1 MSEEITK
8 TIADGLERVSA
19 QFKSA
24 IERLE
29 GQVQE
34 NGTASKEIRAEV
46 HALAEQY
53 KSLRAQMTELEKRGA
68 QYVAGNE
75 VPQSWGQQFVA
86 GEAYKSAASDPN
98 FRGRVAL
105 SVRGSTLT
113 TGYKSTVISD
123 GNTVLPNQRAG
134 VVPGLVYPKTVR
146 ELIPVVP
153 ITSNSIETIR
163 EATWTNSAA
172 EQNEALNS
180 DDLPHAKAE
189 SEVTFEPFTV
199 TIRTVAHH
207 IAVSN
212 QLVSD
217 SAAIAAYIDMRLR
230 DGLADR
236 IEQQLI
242 SGNGTAP
249 NLAGLETQAGG
260 TITDVNDSIVDTANL
275 AIWTL
280 WQSGFAVDAIIVNPL
295 DWSAV
300 ERLREGTN
308 SGAYLYGTPG
318 TVAAPQLFRVPVIP
332 SRWVTQGE
340 IGVCALRQST
350 VLFDR
355 QAASVE
361 MGYVNDDFVR
371 NRITIRAEER
381 LALSVDRPAGVAWGT
396 WTT

>member
-24 IERLE
+24 LEKLE

-34 NGTASKEIRAEV
+34 TGKASSEIRQEITS
-46 HALAEQY
+46 LAEQY
-53 KSLRAQMTELEKRGA
+53 KSLRAQMTEIEKRGA
-68 QYVAGNE
+68 QYAAGAD
-75 VPQSWGQQFVA
+75 VPMSWGQQFV
-86 GEAYKSAASDPN
+86 GSEHYKAAACDPN
-98 FRGRVAL
+98 FRGRVAVG
-105 SVRGSTLT
+105 VRGSAL
-113 TGYKSTVISD
+113 YKATVTSN
-123 GNTVLPNQRAG
+123 GNTVLPDQRLG
-134 VVPGLVYPKTVR
+134 VIPGSVYPKTVR
-146 ELIPVVP
+146 ELIPVFPVS
-153 ITSNSIETIR
+153 SNSIETIR
-163 EATWTNSAA
+163 ESAWTNNAA
-172 EQNEALNS
+172 EQNESLTGG
-180 DDLPHAKAE
+180 LPHAKPE
-189 SEVTFEPFTV
+189 STISFEPLAV

-212 QLVSD
+212 QLVND
-217 SAAIAAYIDMRLR
+217 SAAIAAYIDIRLR
-230 DGLADR
+230 DGLGDR

-242 SGNGTAP
+242 AGNGTAP
-249 NLAGLETQAGG
+249 NLAGLETQAGVAL
-260 TITDVNDSIVDTANL
+260 TDVNDSIIDSANL

-280 WQSGFAVDAIIVNPL
+280 WQNGFAADAIIVNPI

-308 SGAYLYGTPG
+308 SGMYLFGPPG
-318 TVAAPQLFRVPVIP
+318 TVAGPQLFRVPVIP
-332 SRWVTQGE
+332 SRWVTAGE
-340 IGVCALRQST
+340 MGVCALRQAV

-396 WTT
+396 WNT

>member
-24 IERLE
+24 LEKLE

-75 VPQSWGQQFVA
+75 VPQSWGQQFVGSEQYKTAA
-86 GEAYKSAASDPN
+86 GDPN
-98 FRGRVAL
+98 FRGRVAVG
-105 SVRGSTLT
+105 VRGSAI
-113 TGYKSTVISD
+113 YKATVISD
-123 GNTVLPNQRAG
+123 GNTVLPAQRQG
-134 VVPGLVYPKTVR
+134 VIPGLVYPKTVR

-153 ITSNSIETIR
+153 VSSNSIETIR
-163 EATWTNSAA
+163 ESAWTNNAA
-172 EQNEALNS
+172 EQHETLNGG
-180 DDLPHAKAE
+180 LPSAKPE
-189 SEVTFEPFTV
+189 STISFEPYAV

-212 QLVSD
+212 QLVND

-249 NLAGLETQAGG
+249 NLAGLETQAGVALV
-260 TITDVNDSIVDTANL
+260 DVNDSIIDTANL

-280 WQSGFAVDAIIVNPL
+280 WQNGFQADAIIVNPL

-308 SGAYLYGTPG
+308 SGMYLYGPPG

-340 IGVCALRQST
+340 MGVCALRQAV

-361 MGYVNDDFVR
+361 MGYVNDDFIR

-381 LALSVDRPAGVAWGT
+381 LALSVDRPQGVAWGT
-396 WTT
+396 WNT